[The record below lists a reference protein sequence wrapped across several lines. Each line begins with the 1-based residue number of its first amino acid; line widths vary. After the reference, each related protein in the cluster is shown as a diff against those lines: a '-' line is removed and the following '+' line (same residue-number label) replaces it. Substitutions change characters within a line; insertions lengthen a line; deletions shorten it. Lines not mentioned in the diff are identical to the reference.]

1 MQSRENKRASIKD
14 VAALAGTSI
23 ATTSRVLNNTGYSS
37 DDVRARVLAAASQL
51 NYHPNLAAKGLRK
64 QTSQTIGLLIP
75 NLLNAYYTSLAD
87 SASQRLTAMGYQLL
101 LSSTRDDPAIESAT
115 LARLIGHNVDGIL
128 WVPTAQAKKQLD
140 MLTLQH
146 IPAVSIVR
154 KIEGGAIDTI
164 VFEDYNGSRAATQHL
179 IQLGHRRIGFIGGDT
194 RYSSNFDR
202 RQGFFSALRDA
213 GIGLDESLVRVGSVQ
228 STWGSIAAEELLRMP
243 DPPTAL
249 FLASNAMA
257 PGVMKSLRQH
267 ALKIPGDISLIC
279 FDDLDWF
286 TYSEPP
292 ISAIATSHEKIA
304 EAAVDLLLQRVEHPQ
319 SLGPEPVF
327 MHINFDL
334 ILRHSTATPRNQ

>member
-1 MQSRENKRASIKD
+1 
-14 VAALAGTSI
+14 
-23 ATTSRVLNNTGYSS
+23 
-37 DDVRARVLAAASQL
+37 VLAAASTL

-87 SASQRLTAMGYQLL
+87 AASQRLTALGYQLL
-101 LSSTRDDPAIESAT
+101 LSSTRDDPAIEAAT
-115 LARLIGHNVDGIL
+115 LARLIGHNVDGLL

-140 MLTLQH
+140 MLSQQH

-154 KIEGGAIDTI
+154 KIEGGSIDTI
-164 VFEDYNGSRAATQHL
+164 VFEDFNGSRSAARHL

-202 RQGFFSALRDA
+202 RQGFLAALREG
-213 GIGLDESLVRVGSVQ
+213 GIPVDESLVRVGSIQ

-267 ALKIPGDISLIC
+267 ALRIPEEMSLIC

-292 ISAIATSHEKIA
+292 ISAVATSHEKIA
-304 EAAVDLLLQRVEHPQ
+304 EAAVDMLLQRVEHPQ
-319 SLGPEPVF
+319 SLGPDPVF
-327 MHINFDL
+327 MQINFEL
-334 ILRHSTATPRNQ
+334 ILRHSTAAPKR